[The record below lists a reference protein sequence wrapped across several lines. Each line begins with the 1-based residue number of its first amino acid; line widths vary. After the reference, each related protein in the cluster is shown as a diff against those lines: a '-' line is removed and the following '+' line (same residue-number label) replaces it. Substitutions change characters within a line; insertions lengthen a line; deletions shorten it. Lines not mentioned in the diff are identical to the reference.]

1 MNMRINIILANK
13 EDLSQ
18 IVQLQKE
25 CYQSEAEIYNDFYIP
40 PLQQDIYALE
50 NEYTK
55 CTFLKAVFGE
65 EIVGSV
71 RGFSDGATYFVGKL
85 IVKKIAIGLLCN

>member
-1 MNMRINIILANK
+1 
-13 EDLSQ
+13 
-18 IVQLQKE
+18 
-25 CYQSEAEIYNDFYIP
+25 
-40 PLQQDIYALE
+40 LQQDIYALE

-71 RGFSDGATYFVGKL
+71 RGFSDGATYFAGKL